1 MGLPGSSQ
9 RGQGSIGHRIGLAL
23 GWIIRPT
30 HQQRRT
36 HHQSWCRQRR
46 WRALDGARRGP
57 ILTGGGAIGAL
68 LQLG

>member
-1 MGLPGSSQ
+1 MGLPGPSQ

-36 HHQSWCRQRR
+36 HHQSCSRQRR
-46 WRALDGARRGP
+46 WRALDGARRGL
-57 ILTGGGAIGAL
+57 ILTGGGVIGEP